1 MYVIFEQTHSHID
14 MQMYIIQA
22 ILRRH
27 ADAQYP
33 AQVRKWVVN
42 LRLRFSVN
50 ACLRKLALWYAQSKF
65 RKWPYPDSISNK
77 TYTLENVPPNCLYR
91 WVMKHIDFFLDIYFF
106 RNTLQNWTTFVEHG
120 LIKYWGVRSD
130 IDCIIMRLKGFLLF
144 ICKDLNIFCYVYLSK
159 IFLEKKKIISKRSEF
174 CPGGGGYF
182 WIEKEPIWNN
192 LIRAVIQ

>member
-1 MYVIFEQTHSHID
+1 MNVRNIWADTQSH
-14 MQMYIIQA
+14 
-22 ILRRH
+22 RH
-27 ADAQYP
+27 ANVHYTSYFAQTRRCTVP
-33 AQVRKWVVN
+33 SASTKMSCVN

-50 ACLRKLALWYAQSKF
+50 ASLRKLALWYAQSKF

-91 WVMKHIDFFLDIYFF
+91 WIMKHIDFFLDIYFF

-144 ICKDLNIFCYVYLSK
+144 ICKDLELNIWT
-159 IFLEKKKIISKRSEF
+159 
-174 CPGGGGYF
+174 YF
-182 WIEKEPIWNN
+182 VMCILAKYF
-192 LIRAVIQ
+192 